1 MAWTD
6 QKTMGHEPTLYS
18 DWNTHV
24 RDNLNY
30 LKTKL
35 EALLI
40 GTTPAAI
47 ADDTAISFAPTNP
60 YGAVLIISHDGEVNA
75 SGLFDY
81 HVATTAYC
89 SKICGGSVNT
99 STSILTGTTGTDG
112 YMTVSANENGN
123 IYIENRRGGAR
134 TINYLLVGS

>member
-6 QKTMGHEPTLYS
+6 PKTMGHEPTLYS

-30 LKTKL
+30 LKTFTT
-35 EALLI
+35 LLD

-47 ADDTAISFAPTNP
+47 ADDTAISLAPTNP
-60 YGAVLIISHDGEVNA
+60 YGAILIISHDNEPNA
-75 SGLFDY
+75 SGLFNY

-89 SKICGGSVNT
+89 SKLFGGTVNT

-123 IYIENRRGGAR
+123 IYIENRRGAAR
-134 TINYLLVGS
+134 TINYLLLGA